1 MTSKYELLRNY
12 LTAFADKNLNMLE
25 FMFSDDVIL
34 HDWDILATGK
44 EAVLAANKNIFDN
57 VNNIIINI
65 DNFSEDRTD
74 NNLMFA
80 QLEVI
85 VDDKIINVVDVI
97 KFDKND
103 KITKI
108 SAYKR

>member
-1 MTSKYELLRNY
+1 MISKYELLRDY
-12 LTAFADKNLNMLE
+12 LTAFADKNLTMLE
-25 FMFSDDVIL
+25 FMFSNDVIL
-34 HDWDILATGK
+34 HDWSILATGK
-44 EAVLAANKNIFDN
+44 EAVLAANKTIFDN
-57 VNNIIINI
+57 VTNIVINI

-85 VDDKIINVVDVI
+85 VDNEVINVVDVI
-97 KFDKND
+97 KFDKNN

-108 SAYKR
+108 TAYKR

>member
-1 MTSKYELLRNY
+1 MISKYELMRDY
-12 LTAFADKNLNMLE
+12 LTAFSDKNLNMLE

-34 HDWDILATGK
+34 HDWNILATGK

-57 VNNIIINI
+57 VTNIVINV
-65 DNFSEDRTD
+65 DNFSEDRSD

-85 VDDKIINVVDVI
+85 VDNEIINVVDVI
-97 KFDKND
+97 KFDKNN